1 MCEPDARTE
10 LDDFIKKH
18 KKSIYSA
25 ELTLGSTTEEKRPVG
40 RPSRIPKPSVFQT
53 TWSISAGEIRG
64 DEEKIERKRRKIDSF
79 CLLTS
84 ISPKE
89 MNNREVLINYKRQN
103 VVESM
108 FSLLKEPLLASTL
121 FLEKPERIEALMTI
135 LYFSVLMHGILQLI
149 TRNRIEKL
157 PKVPKIG
164 PENRPLIRPK
174 SGTVLNILE
183 NFEIV
188 TVDGV
193 LKKIRSKQKK
203 RSEQLD
209 LIMHLVDFDPAV
221 I

>member
-1 MCEPDARTE
+1 M
-10 LDDFIKKH
+10 
-18 KKSIYSA
+18 
-25 ELTLGSTTEEKRPVG
+25 
-40 RPSRIPKPSVFQT
+40 T
-53 TWSISAGEIRG
+53 TWSFRAGEIRS
-64 DEEKIERKRRKIDSF
+64 DKEKIERKRRKIDSF

-84 ISPKE
+84 ISPEE
-89 MNNREVLINYKRQN
+89 MNNREVLLNYKRQN

-108 FSLLKEPLLASTL
+108 FSLLKESLLASTI

-157 PKVPKIG
+157 PTVPKIG

-174 SGTVLNILE
+174 SNTVLNILE
-183 NFEIV
+183 NFEFV
-188 TVDGV
+188 TFDGV

-203 RSEQLD
+203 RSDQLD
-209 LIMHLVDFDPAV
+209 LMMYLVDFDPTV